1 MVAAVDVH
9 DLVLRGARTIDPET
23 GLDAVCDV
31 AVDGATI
38 TAVAEGGD
46 HALRGHTE
54 VDVSGLVLAPG
65 FIDMHSHCRDYASRA
80 LQVCD
85 GVTTALELEGGEID
99 VADAYLKAA
108 AEGSPNHFGFS
119 ASWAVV
125 RMAVCGLDVRA
136 TADPFMEYIGDPGW
150 HRALSRDQ
158 TPQLLEGLRREL
170 ADGALGIGVLLGYCQ
185 EASADEYLSVA
196 GLAAELGTATFTHVR
211 ELARPDSGIF
221 GAAEAVTAALATGA
235 HMHICHVNST
245 STRNIDHVNE
255 AGRARTGP
263 GSGCHDRG
271 VPVRGR
277 VHRNRGGVPR
287 PDALTYQG
295 LEPGDIRYLPTGE
308 RVSSVERLNQLRATD
323 PGGIAVIDFLRE
335 SDPDDL
341 GYLMRAFLTAGTA
354 VASDAMPL
362 VPASGDMAEP
372 IPWPVPPDVL
382 THPRTAGTFSRV
394 LRWYVRELGLLDLP
408 EAIRRCTLVPA
419 DILRDIAPDMA
430 RKGRIQVGADADL
443 VVFDPET
450 ITDRATY
457 DEPTLTSAGIHHV
470 FVSGVPVVRD
480 GTLLVDARPGRPVR
494 GAG

>member
-1 MVAAVDVH
+1 MQREMVEHDV
-9 DLVLRGARTIDPET
+9 VLRGARTIDPET

-31 AVDGATI
+31 AVDGDTI
-38 TAVAEGGD
+38 AAVSVGGELD
-46 HALRGHTE
+46 LRGRVEH
-54 VDVSGLVLAPG
+54 DIAGLVLAPG
-65 FIDMHSHCRDYASRA
+65 FIDLHSHCREYASRA

-99 VADAYLKAA
+99 VAGAYARAA
-108 AEGSPNHFGFS
+108 REGSPNHFGFS
-119 ASWAVV
+119 ASWALA
-125 RMAVCGLDVRA
+125 RMATCGLDVRGV
-136 TADPFMEYIGDPGW
+136 ADPFMDYIGDPGW
-150 HRALSRDQ
+150 HRELSREEN
-158 TPQLLEGLRREL
+158 PELLDRLRLEL

-185 EASADEYLSVA
+185 EATADEYLSVA
-196 GLAAELGTATFTHVR
+196 GLAAEHVTATFTHVR
-211 ELARPDSGIF
+211 ELARADSGIF
-221 GAAEAVTAALATGA
+221 GAAEAITAALATGA

-245 STRNIDHVNE
+245 STRSIDHVNE
-255 AGRARTGP
+255 LIGRGQDQGLAVTTEAYPYGAGCTGIGAEFLAP
-263 GSGCHDRG
+263 E
-271 VPVRGR
+271 
-277 VHRNRGGVPR
+277 
-287 PDALTYQG
+287 ALAYQG
-295 LEPGDIRYLPTGE
+295 LNPTDIRYLPTGE
-308 RVSSVERLNQLRATD
+308 RVSSVERLNQLRTID

-335 SDPDDL
+335 TDPDDL

-362 VPASGDMAEP
+362 VPASGDMAEKISWP
-372 IPWPVPPDVL
+372 IPPGVL

-419 DILRDIAPDMA
+419 DILRDLAPAMA

-443 VVFDPET
+443 VVFDPEA

-457 DEPTLTSAGIHHV
+457 AEPTLPSAGVRHV
-470 FVSGVPVVRD
+470 FVSGVTVVRD